1 MIWQAQDV
9 HDLCATQWDKFA
21 ILCHLIG
28 CHEIDHICRGNLPRQ
43 SAAAICHG
51 NLPPLLVA
59 GAEKIVAT
67 GDRGQGFLQ
76 AKT

>member
-1 MIWQAQDV
+1 MKSAIS
-9 HDLCATQWDKFA
+9 ATA
-21 ILCHLIG
+21 
-28 CHEIDHICRGNLPRQ
+28 ICR
-43 SAAAICHG
+43 S